1 MAHSAFASFVFSR
14 GFFSSY
20 SDGLEGSGERE
31 RGEWSEEEEEEGE
44 GESCRIKIT
53 IKVSFFFERFH
64 RTLTMYRYTN
74 VYLNVIYLAEISFFI
89 HYHACMLFP
98 ILILSLSLSLSL
110 SHSLPFPLS
119 LSLCSL
125 F

>member
-1 MAHSAFASFVFSR
+1 MKNIFLSTQLSLRTANLAHSAFASFVFSR

-31 RGEWSEEEEEEGE
+31 RGEWSEEEEEGEGE

-64 RTLTMYRYTN
+64 RTLTSTDTMWT
-74 VYLNVIYLAEISFFI
+74 
-89 HYHACMLFP
+89 
-98 ILILSLSLSLSL
+98 
-110 SHSLPFPLS
+110 
-119 LSLCSL
+119 
-125 F
+125 